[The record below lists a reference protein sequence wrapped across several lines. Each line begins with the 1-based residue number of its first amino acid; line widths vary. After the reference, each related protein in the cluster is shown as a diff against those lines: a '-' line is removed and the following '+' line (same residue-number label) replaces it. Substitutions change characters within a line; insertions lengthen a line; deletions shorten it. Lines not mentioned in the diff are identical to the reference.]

1 MKYRI
6 KDLIDGNYRGSVF
19 NSKEEAKAEAE
30 RLYRRG
36 YIDHYEVVVF
46 NIK

>member
-6 KDLIDGNYRGSVF
+6 KELIDDNYYYRGSVF

-36 YIDHYEVVVF
+36 YIDHYEIVETA
-46 NIK
+46 